1 MVGPE
6 LSAHGLRVMGLTGDL
21 SKLKMGDL
29 FQTLEGS
36 RQVGVLKVWRQGE
49 SRELFFGPQGVA
61 LLHLA
66 SLCTDRLAERFR
78 NAGEITKEDIESAKR
93 HAETHGSTFG
103 QVLVQRNLVSGEDV
117 ERAVQEQAEELLY
130 DMFGWSEGNFEFFDD
145 KKPDASMIGPYPVD
159 PLPIG
164 PVLLEGAR
172 RIDEWA
178 EIQRQVPDRGEVFVA
193 APLSAGQRAQLAE
206 DEREVFEAVDGRTDL
221 RALADRTLGS
231 LFDTAKVVATLAD
244 RELVR
249 LATLDELVSTA
260 ENEFGQGRAENA
272 RTLLDLAVDRRA
284 PRLRRN
290 LDQIARLYESMG
302 EKERACDLRSYVAGQ
317 LIATECYE
325 EARGILGQIL
335 ELCPE
340 HLNSNKRLLQ
350 VLDEIERD
358 SAASFEQRVRVVEL
372 LSAQRET
379 EADARQF
386 CAMLTAVPPRDA
398 LLVRRAAAAA
408 MKAGSKDVALQLLHF
423 AATVD
428 REAGQRQRLIETYR
442 EILKLDRA
450 NKDVAQALRQILISQ
465 QARRRRRA
473 LIASAV
479 LLLLGVAC
487 WWLTAAWNHSNAAA
501 LLQEAEELG
510 RRDAQAALI
519 ALNQLDESYGS
530 SLGVS
535 EVIEAASRAREG
547 YQRRLAEEQR
557 RKDEDAQRQLSA
569 RLAEA
574 GGHID
579 AARYQDALAIY
590 RSLLSQTL
598 SKGEQETIRF
608 RIQSAVEALVQ
619 WDLRMQEL
627 LDRAAP
633 EQLARLSAEDVEK
646 LRSELGAEL
655 QRVSEASIAG
665 LRDGLADPAV
675 AKILPKKALLL
686 DDELL
691 IRLGVLKVRG
701 ELLAEELGKRLDAYS
716 RTDELEKLLEEAAKA
731 ERENRWAASAE
742 LYRLLAQSSIDSGL
756 QAQFLNQA
764 QRLEKIVE
772 QLGAISKAT
781 QQRDF
786 ATAVT
791 AYQSLVEEL
800 PDLDLRGHVRLPFL
814 LRSIPSGAE
823 VREGS
828 QLLGQTPLPVEYD
841 PFRAATL
848 IVQSAGF
855 EREVI
860 QITGFDRSDATL
872 VLRTTPLWS
881 VPGNGPVDS
890 APLLRGEICFVADRG
905 GHLRALDLAQ
915 RRLIFDRAVTPEMG
929 GLRAAPFARGS
940 GVGIASWEGRLF
952 ELDPRTGHPRDLGVI
967 TADGPWVGPAYAS
980 DKVWIARGAA
990 LSHRP
995 LDSAA
1000 AEPAV
1005 RQLDHPIV
1013 RLVALPNGV
1022 LAGLQGGRIERHG
1035 SGSERAL
1042 WSLETRFS
1050 ILHVLTAGDSAWIFG
1065 ADGSVVRVELA
1076 RGVEQARWKMSS
1088 APAEAP
1094 SFAGERLFVPM
1105 AKEVLGLDAA
1115 DGRELMRWPLD
1126 GLQVTAAPTADLEQ
1140 SRLLLATDKGLEV
1153 LELEKARTAWRHA
1166 TPIKLS
1172 VAPLIT
1178 PHGVL
1183 IALGD
1188 GRLELLP
1195 RR

>member
-1 MVGPE
+1 
-6 LSAHGLRVMGLTGDL
+6 MGLTGDL

-49 SRELFFGPQGVA
+49 TRELFFGPQGVA

-66 SLCTDRLAERFR
+66 DLSTDRLAERFR

-93 HAETHGSTFG
+93 HAETHGTTFG
-103 QVLVQRNLVSGEDV
+103 QVLAQRNLVSGEDI
-117 ERAVQEQAEELLY
+117 ERAVQDQAEELLY

-145 KKPDASMIGPYPVD
+145 KKPDASMFGPYPVD

-172 RIDEWA
+172 RIDEWT
-178 EIQRQVPDRGEVFVA
+178 EIERQVPDRGEVFVA
-193 APLSAGQRAQLAE
+193 APLSAAQRAQLE
-206 DEREVFEAVDGRTDL
+206 ENEREVFEAIDGRTDL

-231 LFDTAKVVATLAD
+231 LFDTAKVVAILAD

-249 LATLDELVSTA
+249 LATLDELVTTA
-260 ENEFGQGRAENA
+260 ESEFEQGRSENA
-272 RTLLDLAVDRRA
+272 RTLLDLTVDRRA

-290 LDQIARLYESMG
+290 LDQIARLYEAMG

-325 EARGILGQIL
+325 DAREILRQIL

-358 SAASFEQRVRVVEL
+358 SAVSFEQRVRVVEL

-379 EADARQF
+379 EADARQY

-408 MKAGSKDVALQLLHF
+408 MKAAAKDVALQLLHF
-423 AATVD
+423 AATLD

-442 EILKLDRA
+442 EILKLDRG
-450 NKDVAQALRQILISQ
+450 NKDVSQALRQILISQ

-473 LIASAV
+473 LIAVSV
-479 LLLLGVAC
+479 LLLLGAAS

-501 LLQEAEELG
+501 LLQQAEELG
-510 RRDAQAALI
+510 RRDAQAALV

-530 SLGVS
+530 SFGVS
-535 EVIEAASRAREG
+535 EVREAAARAREG
-547 YQRRLAEEQR
+547 FQRRLSEEQR

-579 AARYQDALAIY
+579 AARYHEALIIY
-590 RSLLSQTL
+590 RSLLSLTL

-608 RIQSAVEALVQ
+608 RIQSAVEELGQ
-619 WDLRMQEL
+619 WDLRMQGL
-627 LDRAAP
+627 LERAGP
-633 EQLARLSAEDVEK
+633 EQLARLSAAEIEK

-655 QRVSEASIAG
+655 QRVSEAAIAG

-675 AKILPKKALLL
+675 AKILPKKAVLL
-686 DDELL
+686 DDDLVT
-691 IRLGVLKVRG
+691 RLGVLKVQG

-731 ERENRWAASAE
+731 ERENRWSAAAE
-742 LYRLLAQSSIDSGL
+742 LYRMLAQSSIESGL
-756 QAQFLNQA
+756 QTQFLNQA

-772 QLGAISKAT
+772 QLGSISKAT
-781 QQRDF
+781 EQRDF
-786 ATAVT
+786 AAAVT
-791 AYQSLVEEL
+791 AYQSLIEEV

-814 LRSIPSGAE
+814 LRSIPSGAQ

-828 QLLGQTPLPVEYD
+828 QVLGQTPLPVEYD

-848 IVQSAGF
+848 IVQSEGF

-872 VLRTTPLWS
+872 VLRTKPLWR
-881 VPGNGPVDS
+881 VPGHGPVDS
-890 APLLRGEICFVADRG
+890 APLLRGETCFVADRG
-905 GHLRALDLAQ
+905 GHLRALDLVQ
-915 RRLIFDRAVTPEMG
+915 RRTIFDRAVTSEMG
-929 GLRAAPFARGS
+929 GLRAAPVARGS
-940 GVGIASWEGRLF
+940 GVSIASWEGRLF
-952 ELDPRTGHPRDLGVI
+952 ELDPRAGNARQLGAI
-967 TADGPWVGPAYAS
+967 TADGPWIGPAYTQ
-980 DKVWIARGAA
+980 DQVWFARGAE
-990 LSHRP
+990 LSQ
-995 LDSAA
+995 LSMGSSS
-1000 AEPAV
+1000 AEPEL
-1005 RQLDHPIV
+1005 RELDHPIV
-1013 RLVALPNGV
+1013 KLVALPDGV
-1022 LAGLQGGRIERHG
+1022 LAGLQGGRLERHG
-1035 SGSERAL
+1035 LGSTRAL
-1042 WSLETRFS
+1042 WSLETRVS
-1050 ILHVLTAGDSAWIFG
+1050 ILYILVASEAAWIFG
-1065 ADGSVVRVELA
+1065 ADGSVVHLELA
-1076 RGVEQARWKMSS
+1076 RGLEQARWKMSS
-1088 APAEAP
+1088 APAETP
-1094 SFAGERLFVPM
+1094 SFAGARLFVPM
-1105 AKEVLGLDAA
+1105 AKDVLGLDAA
-1115 DGRELMRWPLD
+1115 DGREVMRWPLE
-1126 GLQVTAAPTADLEQ
+1126 GLQVTAAPTADLEAG
-1140 SRLLLATDKGLEV
+1140 RLLLATDKGLEV
-1153 LELEKARTAWRHA
+1153 LELERARTAWRHA
-1166 TPIKLS
+1166 TPSKLT
-1172 VAPLIT
+1172 VAPLLT

-1188 GRLELLP
+1188 GELELLP